1 MISKEQTI
9 LEILAEADAYG
20 RKKEV
25 QAEAQRWMA
34 YFNGMDDEDCYRM
47 AYNRIVELDEKNK

>member
-25 QAEAQRWMA
+25 QAEAQRWMG
-34 YFNGMDDEDCYRM
+34 YFIEMDDVDCYKM
-47 AYNRIVELDEKNK
+47 AFNRIVELDEKNK

>member
-1 MISKEQTI
+1 MNELEQI
-9 LEILAEADAYG
+9 QEILAEAEAYG

-34 YFNGMDDEDCYRM
+34 YFNGMDDIECYQK
-47 AYNRIVELDEKNK
+47 AYNIIIELDEKNK

>member
-25 QAEAQRWMA
+25 QAEAQR
-34 YFNGMDDEDCYRM
+34 
-47 AYNRIVELDEKNK
+47 